1 MGRLRVLRQM
11 VFSALSIEYISSSE
25 VTIRPKAP
33 TAVMRLELAT
43 NCSIYPWI
51 TSPVAGMKLAKIKW
65 RICTLTS
72 ENMGNAANS
81 ANTTAISGTRD
92 SNDT

>member
-1 MGRLRVLRQM
+1 M

-51 TSPVAGMKLAKIKW
+51 TSPVAGIKLAKIK
-65 RICTLTS
+65 
-72 ENMGNAANS
+72 
-81 ANTTAISGTRD
+81 
-92 SNDT
+92 

>member
-43 NCSIYPWI
+43 NCSIYPLDYI
-51 TSPVAGMKLAKIKW
+51 PGRRNKIGEDKMTDLHADFGEH
-65 RICTLTS
+65 RKGRKQR
-72 ENMGNAANS
+72 EHDGNQRHQ
-81 ANTTAISGTRD
+81 GQ
-92 SNDT
+92 

>member
-25 VTIRPKAP
+25 VTIRPKRLRRSCGWSWP
-33 TAVMRLELAT
+33 RTARYIPDYIPGRR
-43 NCSIYPWI
+43 N
-51 TSPVAGMKLAKIKW
+51 KIGEDKMTDLHADFGEH
-65 RICTLTS
+65 RKGRKQR
-72 ENMGNAANS
+72 EHDGNQRH
-81 ANTTAISGTRD
+81 GD